1 MGASNIAKFKAF
13 PDLEEDA
20 INAVYDLCEDQDPNI
35 RIDSIEGYKAIV
47 RMSEE
52 QLRWSERNVDV
63 LAQLLQRYR
72 AEVAVVKMAFTQHL
86 ELDSGVTLGV
96 LCDQIVPPDDPMED
110 EDKIIRERLRALV
123 VAFLAQAASSRCCR
137 VKEAAVIKS
146 SAADVAKII
155 EDILVFLP
163 SFNDGRPTQR
173 ANELVHLLLARVAS
187 ALREDLVPGRNP
199 ASLEQ
204 FRGYLE
210 LSYLLPRERRRW
222 IRCSSCAPTA
232 RPLMGKMTLGRLSH
246 EFRAFFVAR
255 PAGALSACS
264 HQKSPESSSLVSMR
278 RQVVDAL
285 SVILPRISAGFAFEL
300 FSSVLSK
307 RYLFSDTKLD
317 ADRHPLPAKPP
328 PPPSSPPCP
337 DTKEFVDAPPPSKR
351 KAGGEEPD
359 VPQEQNG
366 TQKQSIRGQHQSV
379 GSGASTPVAAVED
392 SHRRQQSSTTT
403 ATTKRLKVADEEKP
417 SLLLRM

>member
-1 MGASNIAKFKAF
+1 MSVFPPFPLSLPLTDTYTRRTEKTCLESRDKAGPFPPYAWASNIAKFKAF

-63 LAQLLQRYR
+63 LVQLLQRYR
-72 AEVAVVKMAFTQHL
+72 AVHEPEEVAVVKMAFTQHL

-123 VAFLAQAASSRCCR
+123 VAFLAQAASSRCCMIPSSR
-137 VKEAAVIKS
+137 YLARSHLPSFCALTLSQAVIKS

-155 EDILVFLP
+155 EDFLVFLP
-163 SFNDGRPTQR
+163 SFNDGRSTRR

-187 ALREDLVPGRNP
+187 ALREDLAPGRNP

-285 SVILPRISAGFAFEL
+285 SVILPVRLTVTTGSSLAHLANS
-300 FSSVLSK
+300 FSSK
-307 RYLFSDTKLD
+307 
-317 ADRHPLPAKPP
+317 
-328 PPPSSPPCP
+328 
-337 DTKEFVDAPPPSKR
+337 
-351 KAGGEEPD
+351 
-359 VPQEQNG
+359 
-366 TQKQSIRGQHQSV
+366 
-379 GSGASTPVAAVED
+379 
-392 SHRRQQSSTTT
+392 
-403 ATTKRLKVADEEKP
+403 
-417 SLLLRM
+417 